1 MKQFDLLT
9 DLIPKSNT
17 GRSRFLKFIIIPA
30 HMNEKILV
38 TYGPG
43 AEERGIYR
51 EMLEGIA
58 NVYYLAAA
66 TAIGRT
72 ELLNSAEVIISLSFS
87 EKEIDP
93 TEISRLENLRF
104 IQLIYAGA
112 DNIPFSLIPE
122 DILLASNVGAFAEPI
137 AEHVLALTLALAKN
151 LFSKYKILC
160 GGRFDRS
167 GYNRK
172 LSEGICGIIGLGG
185 NGREIASIMQAVGMK
200 VYGINRSGKTES
212 AVDFVGNTR
221 DMKKVLQAADV
232 VVVTT
237 PLTRETRN
245 LLGKKELDWMK
256 SDAILINVGR
266 GEVIDQ
272 QALYEHLVS
281 NPDFRAGIDTWWSEP
296 GSGENFILEYPFCQL
311 SNFIG
316 SPHNADHVPGSM
328 PHATKLALENVKK
341 FLLGEDI
348 KGALN
353 RGDYISL
360 G

>member
-1 MKQFDLLT
+1 
-9 DLIPKSNT
+9 
-17 GRSRFLKFIIIPA
+17 
-30 HMNEKILV
+30 
-38 TYGPG
+38 
-43 AEERGIYR
+43 
-51 EMLEGIA
+51 
-58 NVYYLAAA
+58 
-66 TAIGRT
+66 
-72 ELLNSAEVIISLSFS
+72 
-87 EKEIDP
+87 
-93 TEISRLENLRF
+93 
-104 IQLIYAGA
+104 
-112 DNIPFSLIPE
+112 
-122 DILLASNVGAFAEPI
+122 LASNVGAFAGPI
-137 AEHVLALTLALAKN
+137 AEHVMALTLALAKN
-151 LFSKYKILC
+151 LFPKYKMLC
-160 GGRFDRS
+160 DGRFDRS

-172 LSEGICGIIGLGG
+172 LREGICGIIGLGG
-185 NGREIASIMQAVGMK
+185 NGREIAGIMQAVGMN

-212 AVDFVGNTR
+212 PVDFVGDAR

-266 GEVIDQ
+266 GDVINQ
-272 QALYEHLVS
+272 QALYEHLAS

-296 GSGENFILEYPFCQL
+296 GSGEDFILEYPFCQL

-316 SPHNADHVPGSM
+316 SPHNADHVPGAM

-348 KGALN
+348 RGVLN
-353 RGDYISL
+353 RDDYLSL

>member
-1 MKQFDLLT
+1 MN
-9 DLIPKSNT
+9 SN
-17 GRSRFLKFIIIPA
+17 
-30 HMNEKILV
+30 ILV
-38 TYGPG
+38 TYAPG
-43 AEERGIYR
+43 REEKEIYR
-51 EMLEGIA
+51 EILEGIA

-66 TAIGRT
+66 TDIERT
-72 ELLNSAEVIISLSFS
+72 KLLNSADVIVSLSFS
-87 EKEIDP
+87 QKEIAP
-93 TEISRLENLRF
+93 SEISQLENVRF

-122 DILLASNVGAFAEPI
+122 DILFASNVGAFAGPI

-151 LFSKYKILC
+151 LFSKYNMLC

-172 LSEGICGIIGLGG
+172 LREGICGIIGLGG
-185 NGREIASIMQAVGMK
+185 NGREIARIMQAVGMK
-200 VYGINRSGKTES
+200 VYGINRSGKMES
-212 AVDFVGNTR
+212 SVDFVGNAR

-237 PLTRETRN
+237 PLNRETLN
-245 LLGKKELDWMK
+245 LLGEKELDWMK

-266 GEVIDQ
+266 GDVINQ
-272 QALYEHLVS
+272 QALYEHLAS

-296 GSGENFILEYPFCQL
+296 ESGEDFILEYPFCQL

-328 PHATKLALENVKK
+328 PHATKLALENLKK

-348 KGALN
+348 RGVLN
-353 RGDYISL
+353 RDDYLNL